1 MRETFFDN
9 RIIILNRS
17 IETELVKKAMAG
29 DASAF
34 NEVYLLFRDSVY
46 SFVYRMLGESS
57 AAEDIT
63 QETFVFLIEHPEK
76 YLQER
81 GSLPAFL
88 YGVARNRIMHH
99 LRKHGKVLETSVEEI
114 DNYCEQKDEMARD
127 PLRVL
132 LDEEFMTKVEESL
145 AVLPPL
151 QREAIILRE
160 LQELSYEEIAKI
172 SGENINTVKVRVYRA
187 RRTLASLLALYVNCE
202 RRSCYA
208 VR

>member
-1 MRETFFDN
+1 MN
-9 RIIILNRS
+9 RN
-17 IETELVKKAMAG
+17 IETELIKRAMAG

-34 NEVYLLFRDSVY
+34 NEVYLLSRDSVY
-46 SFVYRMLGESS
+46 SFAYRMLSESS
-57 AAEDIT
+57 FAEDIT
-63 QETFVFLIEHPEK
+63 QETFIFLIEHPEK

-99 LRKHGKVLETSVEEI
+99 LRKQGKLLETSVELI
-114 DNYCEQKDEMARD
+114 DDYSEPKVETARD
-127 PLRVL
+127 PLKVL
-132 LDEEFMTKVEESL
+132 LEEEFMAKVEESL

-160 LQELSYEEIAKI
+160 LQELSYEEIARI
-172 SGENINTVKVRVYRA
+172 SEENINTVKVRVYRA
-187 RRTLASLLALYVNCE
+187 RRTLADLLAPYVNCE
-202 RRSCYA
+202 RKTCYA